1 MDLIHVGG
9 GTASPETLEEG
20 ARALAAGGL
29 LIYPT
34 DTLYALGGPALDPE
48 VSPRVRAAKGR
59 EEDKPLPLV
68 AADVVQ
74 ARTLVRDWPE
84 LVDRLAARF
93 WPGPLS
99 LVLWAAAGV
108 PEDVTAGTGTVAVRV
123 PGLEL
128 TRQLCRRLGPL
139 ISTSANRSGEKP
151 PETCAAAMAAFPDL
165 SGLAL
170 DGGPG
175 NPTPSTLVDV
185 TALPPRVLRRGS
197 VDWRDVEEVVG
208 SAQS

>member
-1 MDLIHVGG
+1 MDLIHVGS
-9 GTASPETLEEG
+9 GTASPEALER
-20 ARALAAGGL
+20 AAQALAVGGL

-34 DTLYALGGPALDPE
+34 DTLYAVGGPALDRQ
-48 VSPRVRAAKGR
+48 VSARVRAAKGR
-59 EEDKPLPLV
+59 EEGKPLPLV

-99 LVLWAAAGV
+99 LVLWAAPGV

-151 PETCAAAMAAFPDL
+151 PETCAAAMAAFPHL
-165 SGLAL
+165 RGLAL

-185 TALPPRVLRRGS
+185 TARPPRVLRRGS
-197 VDWRDVEEVVG
+197 VDWRDVEEVVAL
-208 SAQS
+208 AQS